1 MPTPRARNGAVVGHH
16 DPVWGPLERVVGL
29 QLAGSFMWMHEVQLT
44 GGTRI
49 HAYKHRFSR
58 RYLHLTPDGQAF
70 RFEAPSR
77 YRPSSLRAD
86 IRSVFMCWEEE
97 LPSGIADM
105 DVFERYALRAALE
118 LADDEQQVAGPDHAY
133 EEWRRDGLGETH
145 ELAKIATW
153 TDVMPDPPDGVDES
167 AADPDPMAPF

>member
-1 MPTPRARNGAVVGHH
+1 MSTPRARNGATVGHL

-44 GGTRI
+44 DGTRI

-58 RYLHLTPDGQAF
+58 RYLHLTPDGQSF

-77 YRPSSLRAD
+77 YRPSNLRAD
-86 IRSVFMCWEEE
+86 IRSVFMLWEDT
-97 LPSGIADM
+97 LPNGIADM
-105 DVFERYALRAALE
+105 NVFERYAVEAALE
-118 LADDEQQVAGPDHAY
+118 LADDEHGTAEPDPDVD
-133 EEWRRDGLGETH
+133 EWRRDGLGETH

-153 TDVMPDPPDGVDES
+153 TDVMPDPPVGVDES